1 MQGDDGI
8 RQEAIMSRHQGGE
21 QVKAGFYVNLRSW
34 EVTTV
39 SGEGGTLPGGPDAR
53 YRRVPTLALLVFA
66 PLMGALYAIFL
77 PFIGIA
83 MVLQYLGVRAWR
95 LGREA
100 VHAAVAALAPSW
112 HPVTA
117 HFSGTPDE
125 GAAGAG
131 GVPPGEAAGRLASL
145 EREIA
150 EREQQEAGTPK
161 A

>member
-1 MQGDDGI
+1 
-8 RQEAIMSRHQGGE
+8 MSRHQGGE

-150 EREQQEAGTPK
+150 EREIAEREQQEAGTPK

>member
-1 MQGDDGI
+1 
-8 RQEAIMSRHQGGE
+8 MSRHHGGE
-21 QVKAGFYVNLRSW
+21 QVKAGFYLNLGSW
-34 EVTTV
+34 EVTTL
-39 SGEGGTLPGGPDAR
+39 SGDGGTLPGGRDAR
-53 YRRVPTLALLVFA
+53 FLRVPTLALLVFA

-83 MVLQYLGVRAWR
+83 MVLHYLGARTWR

-100 VHAAVAALAPSW
+100 ARAVVAALAPAW

-125 GAAGAG
+125 PAAATGATRAGD
-131 GVPPGEAAGRLASL
+131 EAAGRLASL

-150 EREQQEAGTPK
+150 EREKQEAGAPK